1 MIFHHT
7 LGMVQESWNIY
18 GIERGLT
25 LTKKILLFCDPGI
38 DDSLAIM
45 YCILDP
51 EIELVGIVASY
62 GNVTKDQATANAA
75 YLLELAGRSDIPV
88 IPGASM
94 PVKEEVM
101 IYYPEIH
108 GQNGI
113 GPIQPPNNFQYQ
125 VYPFDTIR
133 SIIEKYK
140 HELIIVDTGRSTTLA
155 TAFTIFPDQIKK
167 VNSFY
172 VMGGAFFV
180 PGNASALAEANFYGD
195 PTSSNFVLNYAHN
208 LTITPLNVTQY
219 AVITQDIVDAVSD
232 NGGNFYS
239 FMLDPIF
246 KYYFNFY
253 KKSVPGIPGAPMHDL
268 LTIMVVKNPSLV
280 DYIYYDA
287 TVIEGTEAKG
297 MSYIDYRPTSKRGKT
312 KIAVKLHYDA
322 FIEEFKRIM
331 L

>member
-1 MIFHHT
+1 MA
-7 LGMVQESWNIY
+7 
-18 GIERGLT
+18 
-25 LTKKILLFCDPGI
+25 KKILLFCDPGI

-94 PVKEEVM
+94 PVKEEVTVF
-101 IYYPEIH
+101 YPEIH

-155 TAFTIFPDQIKK
+155 IVFTLFPDYIKM
-167 VNSFY
+167 VHSFY

-195 PTSSNFVLNYAHN
+195 PTSSNLVVNYAHN
-208 LTITPLNVTQY
+208 LTIVPLNVTQH
-219 AVITQDIVDAVSD
+219 AVITQEIVDAVSN

-246 KYYFNFY
+246 KYYFEFY

-268 LTIMVVKNPSLV
+268 LAIMVVKNPSLV
-280 DYIYYDA
+280 EYIYYDA
-287 TVIEGTEAKG
+287 TVIESTEAKG
-297 MSYIDYRPTSKRGKT
+297 MSFIDYRPTSPKGKT
-312 KIAVKLHYDA
+312 KIAVKLQYDA
-322 FIEEFKRIM
+322 FLEEFTKVM
-331 L
+331 LR